1 MKHAFMKIK
10 VTKQHIDKFRNTPIE
25 ERTPI
30 NNPFSY
36 AISEALG
43 SDFCEFGTNDLID
56 YVSTETAD
64 YHIQNDGLY
73 LNGFNVLDMWQK
85 SGKAEPTEFE
95 LVFVDM

>member
-1 MKHAFMKIK
+1 MKIK
-10 VTKQHIDKFRNTPIE
+10 VTKQHIDKFLNTPIE

-43 SDFCEFGTNDLID
+43 SDFCEFKTDDLTD
-56 YVSTETAD
+56 YVSTETED
-64 YHIQNDGLY
+64 YLIQDNGIDVD
-73 LNGFNVLDMWQK
+73 GFNYLDMWQK

-95 LVFVDM
+95 LVFVDL